1 MSDMHASTEFYEASM
16 NILVNG
22 VKRILICGDSS
33 KPTTVAGALANVL
46 AVSTSVASTDLVSV
60 SATSGI
66 TLTVSSNVAL
76 ITASTLE
83 STGIAKFICML
94 SSIAA
99 AKVFYITSCTT
110 KKLSS
115 GDTVTMPAWTIT
127 IAEPTS

>member
-22 VKRILICGDSS
+22 VSRIMICPSCS
-33 KPTTVAGALANVL
+33 KPANSTDATASALAWSTTV
-46 AVSTSVASTDLVSV
+46 TSTDLVSV

-66 TLTVSSNVAL
+66 TLTVSSNAAL
-76 ITASTLE
+76 ISASTLE
-83 STGIAKFICML
+83 STGVAKYIVLC
-94 SSIAA
+94 SSVAGD
-99 AKVFYITSCTT
+99 VLYYITSCTT

-115 GDTVTMPAWTIT
+115 GDTVTMPSWTIT

>member
-46 AVSTSVASTDLVSV
+46 AMSTTVSSTDLVSV

-76 ITASTLE
+76 ISASTLE

-94 SSIAA
+94 STVAG
-99 AKVFYITSCTT
+99 AKVYYITSCTT

-127 IAEPTS
+127 VSEPTS